1 VGSPIEGFGW
11 EHWDNKLGVT
21 MRIIRFI
28 VAAVVFAP
36 TAALASI
43 VVPITYVGSMMGG
56 DTICSAQAVAVAN
69 NVNQGEE
76 FERND
81 AKARAEAESRCD
93 VANNIMRNVTDALNE
108 NFNDNFNENFS
119 EDLNHSFKRNLNKN
133 IGRMMGF

>member
-1 VGSPIEGFGW
+1 
-11 EHWDNKLGVT
+11 

-28 VAAVVFAP
+28 VAAAVFTP
-36 TAALASI
+36 SAALAS
-43 VVPITYVGSMMGG
+43 VVIPVTYVGSMMGG

-69 NVNQGEE
+69 NVNSGDE

-81 AKARAEAESRCD
+81 AKAKADADSRCD

-108 NFNDNFNENFS
+108 NFNDNLNENFS

-133 IGRMMGF
+133 IRGSMLGF